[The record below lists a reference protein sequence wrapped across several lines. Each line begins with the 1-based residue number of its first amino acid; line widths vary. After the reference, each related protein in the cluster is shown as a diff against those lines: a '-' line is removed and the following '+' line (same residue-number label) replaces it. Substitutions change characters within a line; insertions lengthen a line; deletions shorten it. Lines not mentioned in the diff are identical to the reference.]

1 MLSLADAAFD
11 RLEAIWAGERARR
24 YVAALLAGVFGVAL
38 LGVELARRGLLPEV
52 IARRAPHSHFAA
64 IEVAF
69 YLLLA
74 FEVVGLV
81 LGIARSVSNA
91 AGKQLEI
98 FSLILLRHSFE
109 EFGHVPEPFTWAGA
123 REVVYRMLADGFG
136 ALVVFVLL
144 GFYYAAQRHLPFSLD
159 PGETRR
165 FVAMKKALALV
176 LVAVFTANAGRAL
189 LSESPEFFESF
200 YTVLVFADVLIVL
213 LSLRYSPSYAVV
225 FRNSGLAVATVLLRL
240 ALSAPAF
247 ANAALGVAAAAFAL
261 GLTLAYHRVAPVLGR
276 EEGRGPREQLAAAPA
291 AGAAQSNPVSPTP
304 SSPG

>member
-1 MLSLADAAFD
+1 MPHPS
-11 RLEAIWAGERARR
+11 RL
-24 YVAALLAGVFGVAL
+24 GVAVCIPAYRQTVHM
-38 LGVELARRGLLPEV
+38 GVVFQMAAMVTYTNVNQLPLFL
-52 IARRAPHSHFAA
+52 HFADSGHLDWA
-64 IEVAF
+64 RNM
-69 YLLLA
+69 LLWTALKSGA
-74 FEVVGLV
+74 DWCL
-81 LGIARSVSNA
+81 
-91 AGKQLEI
+91 
-98 FSLILLRHSFE
+98 FSDADTSTTDMPAL
-109 EFGHVPEPFTWAGA
+109 
-123 REVVYRMLADGFG
+123 YRMLADGFG